1 MKKVLQ
7 RWIAQYFG
15 TEEAVLLS
23 VFLVASIIIVAT
35 LGDVL
40 GPVIAALIFAFLL
53 QGVVNNLTKQ
63 GVSKIAAV
71 LNLLTFLVTFITV
84 LVVLIPIIGRQ
95 TSLLLKELP
104 NMVGQLKQLL
114 RLSPEKA
121 SEYIEPEVIQLVVTR
136 VSEEVANLA
145 EQLNPIY

>member
-63 GVSKIAAV
+63 GVSKNCCRT
-71 LNLLTFLVTFITV
+71 LNLLTLFSNIHHCFGCFNTDYWQTNIITFKRV
-84 LVVLIPIIGRQ
+84 AQYGR
-95 TSLLLKELP
+95 
-104 NMVGQLKQLL
+104 
-114 RLSPEKA
+114 A
-121 SEYIEPEVIQLVVTR
+121 
-136 VSEEVANLA
+136 A
-145 EQLNPIY
+145 

>member
-53 QGVVNNLTKQ
+53 QGVVNNLTQQ

-71 LNLLTFLVTFITV
+71 LSTYLLFLVTY
-84 LVVLIPIIGRQ
+84 LLI
-95 TSLLLKELP
+95 
-104 NMVGQLKQLL
+104 
-114 RLSPEKA
+114 
-121 SEYIEPEVIQLVVTR
+121 
-136 VSEEVANLA
+136 
-145 EQLNPIY
+145 